1 MKRTPTA
8 ERWKDESINISSV
21 RVNQAKAKNVESE
34 SESTEGRLSIVLIHP
49 GCVFKDPRDIVRKV
63 RNFRKDFRANV
74 IVARKLLYA
83 RRFTRWVVD
92 VVGTTVHVAPVRYVL
107 YEHVSIKQMQHP
119 IAIATDTPGMI
130 ETCRLH
136 EIFEGRPY
144 EQAIKAIK
152 KLTGRGDE
160 LTVFVPAQR
169 DLVSEDPVRCEDL
182 KKWTRYALKPR

>member
-1 MKRTPTA
+1 ML
-8 ERWKDESINISSV
+8 ERWKDEPINATLARAYQTNKS
-21 RVNQAKAKNVESE
+21 NAGSE
-34 SESTEGRLSIVLIHP
+34 SRVERFSEAPIQP
-49 GCVFKDPRDIVRKV
+49 GCVFKDPRDIARKV
-63 RNFRKDFRANV
+63 RSFRKDFKANET
-74 IVARKLLYA
+74 VARKLLYG
-83 RRFTRWVVD
+83 RRLTRWVVD
-92 VVGTTVHVAPVRYVL
+92 VVGTTIHVAPVRYVL